1 MSQVSIENTI
11 MNIGSGFKETSNT
24 SNSFGAK
31 KTQEKFTTSL
41 EKAKAA
47 NNTQKDDKTSKKEDR
62 AIDPKATSSS
72 DKLKAKT
79 QLETSKKDT
88 IQDTENATLS
98 AKVDELEDE
107 VVNDKGNID
116 SQLLMMMS
124 EVLQIPIDE
133 IQSQLEE
140 MGMTVQDLLSEEG
153 FGQFVAQILTQG
165 DTNALLSGEIDV
177 QKVSKLFEDL
187 KALNEELL
195 SIQDKPVVDKKVNPV
210 LEETPII
217 EEVTSETQVE
227 ITPSQAE
234 QAEQTEIGIVALDK
248 SEVKPQEVSSRYK
261 TEAKEESQLSFAMH
275 ESSEANDLGINIPI
289 HNFTTTTFTQSF
301 ASEPGVVAEATITKQ
316 LVNGK
321 TLIEQVDFKV
331 LSQTKEINIA
341 LSPKELGNMNVKI
354 VEDHGVM
361 VAEIKVDN
369 QKAKDFILNEIG
381 ELKNSLEDQGL
392 NVADVKVDIRQ
403 DNHEAQM
410 QQERQKSSKRIQ
422 EILASFDEE
431 EEEMTQPLIS
441 SDSEVDYMV

>member
-1 MSQVSIENTI
+1 MGQVSIENTI
-11 MNIGSGFKETSNT
+11 MNIGSSFKENSNT
-24 SNSFGAK
+24 SNSSGLK
-31 KTQEKFTTSL
+31 KNQEKFTTSL
-41 EKAKAA
+41 EKAKSA
-47 NNTQKDDKTSKKEDR
+47 NNTQKDGKASKKEDR
-62 AIDPKATSSS
+62 TIDSKATSSS

-79 QLETSKKDT
+79 QLETGKKDT
-88 IQDTENATLS
+88 VRDTENTDLS

-107 VVNDKGNID
+107 VVSDKGNIEN
-116 SQLLMMMS
+116 QLLMMMS

-153 FGQFVAQILTQG
+153 FGQFVGQILTQG

-195 SIQDKPVVDKKVNPV
+195 SIQDRLVVDKKVSPV

-217 EEVTSETQVE
+217 EEVISETQVE

-234 QAEQTEIGIVALDK
+234 QAEQAEIGIVTLDK
-248 SEVKPQEVSSRYK
+248 SEVKPEEVSSRYR
-261 TEAKEESQLSFAMH
+261 TEAKEEPELSFATN

-301 ASEPGVVAEATITKQ
+301 ASEPGLVAEATITKQ

-341 LSPKELGNMNVKI
+341 LSPKELGNMNIKI
-354 VEDHGVM
+354 VEDHGTM

-422 EILASFDEE
+422 EILASFDED
-431 EEEMTQPLIS
+431 EEEMTEPLIS
-441 SDSEVDYMV
+441 SESEVDYMV

>member
-234 QAEQTEIGIVALDK
+234 QTEIGIVALDK
-248 SEVKPQEVSSRYK
+248 SEVKPQEVPSRYK

>member
-98 AKVDELEDE
+98 AKVDELEGE

-195 SIQDKPVVDKKVNPV
+195 SIQDKPVVDKKVNHV

-227 ITPSQAE
+227 ITPS

-261 TEAKEESQLSFAMH
+261 TEAKEEPQLSFAMH

-289 HNFTTTTFTQSF
+289 HNFTATTFIQSF

-341 LSPKELGNMNVKI
+341 LSPKELGSMNVKI

-431 EEEMTQPLIS
+431 EEEMTQPLMS